1 MCHSPCQ
8 AWLRILG
15 LILSC
20 IASSLLVTGCQST
33 GKSNLREPLVVKLG
47 QFKSATVE
55 VKSTVT
61 KPPKRLDEFM
71 AQLESRIIARLRS
84 TNAFT
89 RIYPAAAIDSPSEL
103 KILVTITKV
112 RDVDNTDRLMWG
124 AFAGQANSQATV
136 ELLEQPS
143 GKLLGVGDI
152 EGKSSGGSVMA
163 GTTLEAV
170 DRVADQVVRLVMENL

>member
-1 MCHSPCQ
+1 MSHSRRR
-8 AWLRILG
+8 ASLRSLS
-15 LILSC
+15 LLLSC
-20 IASSLLVTGCQST
+20 IAGSLFVTGCEST
-33 GKSNLREPLVVKLG
+33 GKSNLREPLTTKLS

-55 VKSTVT
+55 VKSTVA

-84 TNAFT
+84 TNAFA
-89 RIYPAAAIDSPSEL
+89 RIYPAAAIDSPSEI

-112 RDVDNTDRLMWG
+112 RDIDNTDRIMWG

-143 GKLLGVGDI
+143 GKLLGIGDI
-152 EGKSSGGSVMA
+152 EGKSSGGSVIA
-163 GTTLEAV
+163 GTTPEAV
-170 DRVADQVVRLVMENL
+170 DRVADQVVRLIIENL

>member
-1 MCHSPCQ
+1 MSHSRRR
-8 AWLRILG
+8 ASLRILS
-15 LILSC
+15 LLLSC
-20 IASSLLVTGCQST
+20 IAGSLFVTGCEST
-33 GKSNLREPLVVKLG
+33 GKSTLREPLTAKLR

-55 VKSTVT
+55 VKSTVP

-84 TNAFT
+84 TNAFA
-89 RIYPAAAIDSPSEL
+89 RMYPAAAIDSPSEL

-112 RDVDNTDRLMWG
+112 RDVDNTDRIMWG

-143 GKLLGVGDI
+143 GKLLGIGDI
-152 EGKSSGGSVMA
+152 EGKSSGGSVIA
-163 GTTLEAV
+163 GTTPEAV
-170 DRVADQVVRLVMENL
+170 DRVADQVVRLITENL